1 MLLLAVTASS
11 AETNQVQVNY
21 PVEYKALSGKKMVYD
36 KHLTVVAGICL
47 QPVRRSRQKSCS
59 CQSMLFM
66 AVAKGRHKF
75 LQQAQHNRTHVYN
88 CFLRGH
94 IMRIKTAVNSS
105 SYCVPA

>member
-1 MLLLAVTASS
+1 
-11 AETNQVQVNY
+11 
-21 PVEYKALSGKKMVYD
+21 MVYD

-94 IMRIKTAVNSS
+94 IKRIKTAVNSS